1 MANLCERI
9 FWNMYARSY
18 DNLARHFRPYQD
30 LVKEVCGHIDVFA
43 NGSSL
48 RILDAGCGT
57 GNYSIELARRGHTVI
72 GIDNSGS
79 MIARAVKKT
88 ADIEGISF
96 MEHDLT
102 QRLPFDD
109 GEFGAVVSV
118 HVFYTM
124 EQPERLAAEIAR
136 VLSSQGILVGVT
148 LQKPIEVFGSLA
160 EAYQEHGILVAAE
173 TLFALFGVG
182 IFNLIISSK
191 QKGGTYKNMDAL
203 AFRAFLSG
211 NSFETTHTN
220 TTYTRDV
227 SVLAIASQRV
237 RA

>member
-1 MANLCERI
+1 MANLGERI

-18 DNLARHFRPYQD
+18 DNLAGHFRPYQD
-30 LVKEVCGHIDVFA
+30 LVQEVCGHVDVFA
-43 NGSSL
+43 DGRSL

-57 GNYSIELARRGHTVI
+57 GNYSLELAHRGHTVV

-79 MIARAVKKT
+79 MIARAVKKA
-88 ADIEGISF
+88 ADMEGTTF
-96 MEHDLT
+96 MKHDLT

-109 GEFGAVVSV
+109 GEFDAVVSV

-124 EQPERLAAEIAR
+124 EQPEQLVAEIAR
-136 VLSSQGILVGVT
+136 VMSSQGVLVAVT
-148 LQKPIEVFGSLA
+148 LQKPIEVFGSLV
-160 EAYQEHGILVAAE
+160 EAHQEHGILVAAE

-182 IFNLIISSK
+182 VFNLIISSK

-203 AFRAFLSG
+203 AFREFLSG
-211 NSFETTHTN
+211 NSFEATHTN

-227 SVLAIASQRV
+227 SVLAIASPRV